1 MMNGSVY
8 RIKYFGCKFRT
19 SLFTLHCPQF
29 RSALIF
35 WVFIISDLDL
45 LQCTWTK
52 NSWNYIKMDKKLI
65 YFDTEIQV
73 YKVLLKQEI

>member
-8 RIKYFGCKFRT
+8 RIKYFGSKFRT

-35 WVFIISDLDL
+35 WGVYIGFGLTSGYLDQKEL
-45 LQCTWTK
+45 ELYQNGVK
-52 NSWNYIKMDKKLI
+52 
-65 YFDTEIQV
+65 
-73 YKVLLKQEI
+73 